1 MGKMII
7 KKEDIKKD
15 ITIVVDMLLTGF
27 DSKYLNTIY
36 VDKNLKHHGLIQ
48 AFSRTNRILN
58 GLKPYG
64 NILDFRY
71 QKEAVDEAISLFSG
85 NENSETVKEI
95 WLTPKAFEMAEEY
108 NNAVNE
114 LKKFMESKK
123 LDFKPEEISNL
134 KGDDARYE
142 FINKFKE
149 IRRIRNYIEQ
159 YVNIEEKDAEKIEKC
174 MSKNLFKAFSGMYI
188 DVAER
193 LKKQNRDRIENGKND
208 EIFEQ
213 TDFEYILFAN
223 DIIDYDYI
231 MSLISKMTG
240 QNVEK
245 VKAAKEDIIK
255 LLSSTTSMLDEQEDL
270 KEYINLLTYNKPL
283 SEKELKENYNKFK
296 EKKNN
301 KKINAIAKKHG
312 IDNEA
317 LKTFVYHTSDM
328 LVLNEDSLTDLV
340 SPLNLGWIER
350 TNKEKAIMKDIL
362 PILKKLSKDRSIKGL
377 SIYEEE

>member
-1 MGKMII
+1 MAKM
-7 KKEDIKKD
+7 
-15 ITIVVDMLLTGF
+15 M
-27 DSKYLNTIY
+27 KYLN
-36 VDKNLKHHGLIQ
+36 KH
-48 AFSRTNRILN
+48 
-58 GLKPYG
+58 
-64 NILDFRY
+64 
-71 QKEAVDEAISLFSG
+71 
-85 NENSETVKEI
+85 
-95 WLTPKAFEMAEEY
+95 
-108 NNAVNE
+108 
-114 LKKFMESKK
+114 
-123 LDFKPEEISNL
+123 
-134 KGDDARYE
+134 
-142 FINKFKE
+142 
-149 IRRIRNYIEQ
+149 
-159 YVNIEEKDAEKIEKC
+159 
-174 MSKNLFKAFSGMYI
+174 
-188 DVAER
+188 
-193 LKKQNRDRIENGKND
+193 KND

-231 MSLISKMTG
+231 MSLISKITG